1 MGRLDQLD
9 LSLKLSKKEEA
20 ERLDAGWKRLE
31 ALRLALGGKLE
42 GYGLGP
48 AVCFLFEGW
57 DASGKGGAIKRL
69 VRPFDLRHVRVV
81 QYAAPTPDEK
91 RSHYLQRF
99 WPVLPGAGDMT
110 VLDRSW
116 YGRVLV
122 ERVEGFAS
130 EAEWRR
136 AYEEIVEL
144 EGTLAAN
151 GMVLVKFFLHVSSE
165 EQLERFIARR
175 DDSLKA
181 WKLTEDDWLNRDK
194 RPQYL
199 EAIEEM
205 LERTD
210 HESAPWHLIEADSK
224 PFARV
229 KVVETA
235 IARMEAGMR
244 AAGIDPPA

>member
-1 MGRLDQLD
+1 
-9 LSLKLSKKEEA
+9 
-20 ERLDAGWKRLE
+20 
-31 ALRLALGGKLE
+31 
-42 GYGLGP
+42 
-48 AVCFLFEGW
+48 
-57 DASGKGGAIKRL
+57 
-69 VRPFDLRHVRVV
+69 
-81 QYAAPTPDEK
+81 
-91 RSHYLQRF
+91 
-99 WPVLPGAGDMT
+99 MT

-130 EAEWRR
+130 QAEWRR

-144 EGTLAAN
+144 ESTLAAN

-175 DDSLKA
+175 DDPLKA
-181 WKLTEDDWLNRDK
+181 WKLTEDDWLNREK

-199 EAIEEM
+199 EAIEDM

-235 IARMEAGMR
+235 IARMETGMR